1 MRLGMLTRSGLSAL
15 GASAAALG
23 ATACIPVRVV
33 APDKPIEINLNV
45 NIRQEV
51 IVRLE
56 NEARDLL
63 QDNPDLF

>member
-1 MRLGMLTRSGLSAL
+1 MQAVIDNARGKAAVAVL
-15 GASAAALG
+15 AAAWV
-23 ATACIPVRVV
+23 AACIPVQVQ

-51 IVRLE
+51 VVRLE
-56 NEARDLL
+56 GAARDLL